1 LLEATHAGESLRPPS
16 ISLAALFA
24 LAAITAS
31 ASPALAQ
38 DTAQDGELRILLLP
52 ALGTEELRG
61 GPGGLALAT
70 VERALQAARFAPEHP
85 AGEVLDIVRDCPDTT
100 VCLNQLLAA
109 AGLRE
114 AVLTAVW
121 ARAGET
127 VPHEVLVTF
136 ADADGHQHS
145 GRAEVEGDDVPNA
158 ARRAFARALSARLG
172 ENQVLL
178 RLRGSPIGAAVT
190 IDGRSVGTLPT
201 DVRVERGSH
210 RVAVSATGYRTE
222 RREVELDTFEAEE
235 SFALD
240 EGSDPSN
247 ARVSPLN
254 YVLGGSL
261 LAVGVGFGAVAM
273 IGLARDGSCTDDCAP
288 VIRDDGVYARRYT
301 FGPRALG
308 YTIAAGLG
316 LVGGVVILAWRPFRD
331 ERLDVALSPNGLR
344 LRGSF

>member
-1 LLEATHAGESLRPPS
+1 M
-16 ISLAALFA
+16 AA
-24 LAAITAS
+24 
-31 ASPALAQ
+31 PAF
-38 DTAQDGELRILLLP
+38 AQDGEMRILLLP
-52 ALGTEELRG
+52 ALGTEELRA
-61 GPGGLALAT
+61 GPGELAT
-70 VERALQAARFAPEHP
+70 SAVERALQAARFSPEHP

-121 ARAGET
+121 ARAGQS

-136 ADADGHQHS
+136 ADAEGHQHS

-172 ENQVLL
+172 ENQVML

-190 IDGRSVGTLPT
+190 VDGRSVGTLPT

-222 RREVELDTFEAEE
+222 RREIDLDTHEAEE
-235 SFALD
+235 TFALS

-247 ARVSPLN
+247 QRVSPLN
-254 YVLGGSL
+254 YALGGGL
-261 LAVGVGFGAVAM
+261 LAVGVGFGAVA
-273 IGLARDGSCTDDCAP
+273 IVGFARDGSCTDDCTP
-288 VIRDDGVYARRYT
+288 VVRDDGVYARRYG
-301 FGPRALG
+301 FGPRG
-308 YTIAAGLG
+308 IGNTIAAGLG
-316 LVGGVVILAWRPFRD
+316 LVGGIVILAWRPFRD
-331 ERLDVALSPNGLR
+331 ERLDVALSPNGFR
-344 LRGSF
+344 LHGRF